1 MAEAISQPA
10 LVVRNKGMLTLALML
25 GTIMQ
30 VLDTTIANVALPH
43 MSSSLGA
50 SQNEITWVLTS
61 YIVAAAIATPL
72 TGWMS
77 DRLGQRRLFLG
88 AVIGF
93 TVASALCG
101 IASSLPEMVIF
112 RVLQGICGA
121 MIAPLAQTVLLN
133 INPKE
138 RIGQAMAIYGMGIM
152 VAPII
157 GPSLGGWLTETFD
170 WRWVFLVNVPVG
182 ALCVAMLLLFMPQ
195 TEVKNRRFDFFGFGM
210 LALGVGALQLMLDR
224 GAENDWFHS
233 IETWIELGLVITGIW
248 VFLVHSLTAKQPFVD
263 LKMFKDFNFSLAS
276 ILMGVMGITLFSG
289 LALLPPMLQNLMG
302 YSVIFTGLLMA
313 PRGAATLVAMMIVG
327 RTSGK
332 VDPRVVLLIGAL
344 LMSYSLYLM
353 TGFSPDMD
361 YWPVIITGALQGFG
375 MGFLFVPLSTMAFA
389 TIAPSVRADATAM
402 FALVRNMGQGIGI
415 SLVSVVLSSMMQVN
429 HAELAER
436 LTVDSTAVQTQMPG
450 LIAGNG
456 QIIAVING
464 LVQKQSAMLA
474 YLDDFWLMLILSLA
488 SIPLILLLRGPKK
501 DKNAKPKTKEELAI
515 ERAHAMAE

>member
-1 MAEAISQPA
+1 MAETLSQPA
-10 LVVRNKGMLTLALML
+10 LVVKNKGMLTLALML

-157 GPSLGGWLTETFD
+157 GPSLGGWLTESFD

-182 ALCVAMLLLFMPQ
+182 ALCVAMLVVFMPQ
-195 TEVKNRRFDFFGFGM
+195 TEIKNRRFDFFGFGM

-224 GAENDWFHS
+224 GAENDWFRS
-233 IETWIELGLVITGIW
+233 IETWIELGLVITGLW

-276 ILMGVMGITLFSG
+276 VLMGVMGITLFSG

-332 VDPRVVLLIGAL
+332 VDPRVTLLIGAL
-344 LMSYSLYLM
+344 LMSYSLWLM

-389 TIAPSVRADATAM
+389 TIAPTMRADATAM

-429 HAELAER
+429 HAELASR
-436 LTVDSTAVQTQMPG
+436 LTVDSMAVQTQMPG
-450 LIAGNG
+450 LISGNA
-456 QIIAVING
+456 QILAVING

-488 SIPLILLLRGPKK
+488 SIPLILLLRGAKK
-501 DKNAKPKTKEELAI
+501 DKNAPAKTKEELAI
-515 ERAHAMAE
+515 ERAHAMGE